1 METVWI
7 SVCLS
12 VCWHLKCSRCI
23 CRTPRRSPPTQV
35 LGCGVTQRNT
45 RDLLVAKA
53 QGSFNGGALGRYV
66 SHTGDR
72 GIDPETQKLGF
83 LQGRVQGLGRIDEVT
98 HDWPHSNISNM
109 IMSQQSSM
117 CRPGHI
123 RILKPGAYLSRQ
135 RIWLMFQLL
144 TMLSIE
150 RGASR
155 RRRAARGSMSQ
166 PRQSEPVP
174 AFLPLSL

>member
-53 QGSFNGGALGRYV
+53 QGSFNGGAPGRNV

-144 TMLSIE
+144 TMLPIE

-155 RRRAARGSMSQ
+155 RRWATGWSMSQ